1 MPAIKFGGLDGM
13 TSDTLTDAQ
22 IAELVAMP
30 KRVENPNAKARSEG
44 RHSRRDF
51 RVVSTDGSHEFALF
65 TRQSSLLPEGFS
77 AGLRWLAKS
86 GESIMLMRCNGSDH
100 PHTNSIEHDKFEAD
114 YHIHQATERY
124 LAVGKKCEGYARPTK
139 EYRTLNGALHHIVR
153 QNNIAGLK
161 TEPDEPDLF
170 E

>member
-1 MPAIKFGGLDGM
+1 MA
-13 TSDTLTDAQ
+13 SDTLTDEQ
-22 IAELVAMP
+22 IAALLKMP
-30 KRVENPNAKARSEG
+30 KRVENPNTKTRSEG
-44 RHSRRDF
+44 RHFRRDF
-51 RVVSTDGSHEFALF
+51 RVISTDDTHEFALF
-65 TRQSSLLPEGFS
+65 TRQNLLLPHGFS

-86 GESIMLMRCNGSDH
+86 GDSVMLMRCNGSDH
-100 PHTNSIEHDKFEAD
+100 PHTNSVEHDRFEYV

-124 LAVGKKCEGYARPTK
+124 LAVGKKSEGYALPTK

-153 QNNIAGLK
+153 QCNIAGLK

>member
-1 MPAIKFGGLDGM
+1 MPFVKFLGLDGM
-13 TSDTLTDAQ
+13 TPDTLTDAQ

-30 KRVENPNAKARSEG
+30 KRAENPNAKTRSEG

-51 RVVSTDGSHEFALF
+51 RIISTDGVHEFALF
-65 TRQSSLLPEGFS
+65 VRQSLLLPQGFS

-86 GESIMLMRCNGSDH
+86 GESVMLMRCNGSDH
-100 PHTNSIEHDKFEAD
+100 PHTNGIERDKLESVC
-114 YHIHQATERY
+114 HIHQATERY
-124 LAVGKKCEGYARPTK
+124 LAVGKKSEGYAQSTR

-153 QNNIAGLK
+153 QCNITGLK